1 MEENIDIGRLRNLF
15 EEIIAASEF
24 INNEVERIQLEDIDE
39 IRNCLGLFNDFGQYV
54 KNRMT
59 QITERSKAL
68 GETEKQCNIL
78 SNINDD
84 SEIIVSTNENILP

>member
-1 MEENIDIGRLRNLF
+1 MF
-15 EEIIAASEF
+15 EEIIAASEC
-24 INNEVERIQLEDIDE
+24 INNDMERIQIEDIAE
-39 IRNCLGLFNDFGQYV
+39 IRNCINLFNDFGKYV
-54 KNRMT
+54 KNIMK